1 MSESLHQQI
10 DSLERIYMSE
20 LDPQGRAFVSLAD
33 THRRLGDL
41 DKALAVIRS
50 GLDVHPDLASA
61 HVVAG
66 WVHRA
71 RRESEDA
78 TRAFERVLELDSEN
92 TLARAQ
98 IAELID
104 DQRAQAYRDKMAA
117 KKLVEQSDDRALV
130 AIENLAPGV
139 PAEIQAPSTDE
150 KPESARPLVA
160 IETLAPRAP
169 AETGPTGVDPG
180 PAVAPALPP
189 DAINRPLVPIAALA
203 PDPVPES
210 AAPVVPTPS
219 LAPEVTPEPDA
230 VVAAPAPSPAPE
242 GTSEEG
248 GGDVVPA
255 TPPAPVV
262 TPEPDT
268 GGMIGLAEIYTET
281 LAELYAGQGAIEQAI
296 ETYRKMLDFEPGNK
310 TFRRRIDELESVG
323 LAAAPGPDQRRT
335 VPIESLAPDGDAGD
349 GTAGDALPWLS
360 QP

>member
-1 MSESLHQQI
+1 MSESLNQQI

-66 WVHRA
+66 CVHRA
-71 RRESEDA
+71 RRESGDA

-210 AAPVVPTPS
+210 AAPVVPASS
-219 LAPEVTPEPDA
+219 L
-230 VVAAPAPSPAPE
+230 APE
-242 GTSEEG
+242 GTSEGG

-268 GGMIGLAEIYTET
+268 GGMIGLAPIGEEIYTET

-296 ETYRKMLDFEPGNK
+296 ETYRKMLDFEPGNE

>member
-66 WVHRA
+66 CVHRA
-71 RRESEDA
+71 RRESGDA

-210 AAPVVPTPS
+210 AAPVVPASS
-219 LAPEVTPEPDA
+219 L
-230 VVAAPAPSPAPE
+230 
-242 GTSEEG
+242 
-248 GGDVVPA
+248 
-255 TPPAPVV
+255 APVV

-296 ETYRKMLDFEPGNK
+296 ETYRKMLDFEPGNE